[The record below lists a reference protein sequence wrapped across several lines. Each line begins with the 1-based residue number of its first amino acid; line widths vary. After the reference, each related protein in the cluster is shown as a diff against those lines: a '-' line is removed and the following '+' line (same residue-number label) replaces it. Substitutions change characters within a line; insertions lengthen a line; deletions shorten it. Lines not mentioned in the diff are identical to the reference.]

1 LPTGTRVIKT
11 NDPEANK
18 VKANKFSNNSV
29 STARYNLIT
38 FIPKNLIE
46 QFCRLANIYFLIISI
61 LQLAT
66 PFSPTG
72 KVGTVIPLVLVVLFQ
87 MLKDGLED
95 LQRHIADRQV
105 NYAKTRV
112 LRNGELVP
120 VRWKDV
126 V

>member
-1 LPTGTRVIKT
+1 V
-11 NDPEANK
+11 
-18 VKANKFSNNSV
+18 
-29 STARYNLIT
+29 
-38 FIPKNLIE
+38 E
-46 QFCRLANIYFLIISI
+46 QFTRLANIYFLVISI

-112 LRNGELVP
+112 LRNGELLTI
-120 VRWKDV
+120 RWKDMV
-126 V
+126 